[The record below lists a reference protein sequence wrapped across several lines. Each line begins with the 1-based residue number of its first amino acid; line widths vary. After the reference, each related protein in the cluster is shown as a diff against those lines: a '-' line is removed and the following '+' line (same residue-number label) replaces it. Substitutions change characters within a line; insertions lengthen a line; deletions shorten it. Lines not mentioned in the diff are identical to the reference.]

1 MVRPGT
7 GKMAK
12 TGSEKKAK
20 RVRREDRALRRH
32 VKTASQSRAKTASK
46 SNRRAK
52 RKAKPASEARTASTS
67 SRVLE
72 AVLAAFAHDVRTPLT
87 GILALS
93 ELLATSGLGERER
106 RWVAAIKDAA
116 EHISEVTTLAIEGAR
131 VGRIPLQQQVFE
143 LPGFVAAVAS
153 SLAARAEAKNLACET
168 DIPSDLPEQVTGAPA
183 QLRTA
188 LENLIANAVKF
199 TERGRVALKVEATP
213 LARAKLRLTFT
224 IEDSGIGMSAAEL
237 KRLFRPFAQANRDVV
252 QKFGGAGLGLVQ
264 VQRLARAMNGD
275 LKVASTSGR
284 GSTFR
289 LSVVV
294 DRASPSE
301 RAGAPTANGPRGA
314 ATDTLRVL
322 CVEDNPFGRVV
333 MNAILTELGH
343 RIDFAGSAETA
354 IEAMAQKDFDVVL
367 MDITLAGI
375 DGFEATQRIR
385 ALPGAARQV
394 PVIGI
399 SGRSGS
405 TAAAAALTA
414 GMQAYLAKPV
424 SPRALADAL
433 ARVQRERDA
442 AQGE

>member
-7 GKMAK
+7 EKMAK

-32 VKTASQSRAKTASK
+32 VKTASQSAAKTASK
-46 SNRRAK
+46 SKRRAK
-52 RKAKPASEARTASTS
+52 WKAKPTSEARSASTS
-67 SRVLE
+67 PRVLE
-72 AVLAAFAHDVRTPLT
+72 AMLAAFAHDVRTPLT

-131 VGRIPLQQQVFE
+131 VSRIPLQRQAFE
-143 LPGFVAAVAS
+143 LPGFVAAVAA

-199 TERGRVALKVEATP
+199 TERGRVALTVEATP

-275 LKVASTSGR
+275 LKVASTTGR

-294 DRASPSE
+294 DRASSSE
-301 RAGAPTANGPRGA
+301 RRGTPAANGARGA
-314 ATDTLRVL
+314 ATDMLRVL

-385 ALPGAARQV
+385 ALPGAAAQV

-442 AQGE
+442 AQGS

>member
-1 MVRPGT
+1 
-7 GKMAK
+7 MAK

-32 VKTASQSRAKTASK
+32 VKAASPSAAKTASK
-46 SNRRAK
+46 SKRRAK
-52 RKAKPASEARTASTS
+52 RKAKPVSEARSATS
-67 SRVLE
+67 PRVLE

-93 ELLATSGLGERER
+93 ELLATSGLGEREQ

-131 VGRIPLQQQVFE
+131 VSRIPLQRQPFE
-143 LPGFVAAVAS
+143 LPGFVAAVAA
-153 SLAARAEAKNLACET
+153 SLAARAEVKNLACET

-213 LARAKLRLTFT
+213 LARAKVRLTFT

-275 LKVASTSGR
+275 LKVASTTGR

-301 RAGAPTANGPRGA
+301 RRRLTRRERGARCGNGHAPGSVRRGQPVRPRG
-314 ATDTLRVL
+314 D
-322 CVEDNPFGRVV
+322 
-333 MNAILTELGH
+333 
-343 RIDFAGSAETA
+343 
-354 IEAMAQKDFDVVL
+354 
-367 MDITLAGI
+367 
-375 DGFEATQRIR
+375 
-385 ALPGAARQV
+385 
-394 PVIGI
+394 
-399 SGRSGS
+399 
-405 TAAAAALTA
+405 
-414 GMQAYLAKPV
+414 
-424 SPRALADAL
+424 
-433 ARVQRERDA
+433 ERDSDRTRSSHRFRRQRRNRDRGDGPKGLRRGA
-442 AQGE
+442 DGHHPRRH

>member
-12 TGSEKKAK
+12 TGSEQKAK

-32 VKTASQSRAKTASK
+32 VKAASPSAAKTASK
-46 SNRRAK
+46 SKRRAK
-52 RKAKPASEARTASTS
+52 RKAKPVSETRAATS
-67 SRVLE
+67 PRVLE
-72 AVLAAFAHDVRTPLT
+72 SVLAAFAHDVRTPLT

-131 VGRIPLQQQVFE
+131 VSRIPLQRQAFE
-143 LPGFVAAVAS
+143 LPRFVAAIAA
-153 SLAARAEAKNLACET
+153 SLAARAEVKNLACET

-199 TERGRVALKVEATP
+199 TERGRVAFKVEATP
-213 LARAKLRLTFT
+213 LARARLRLIFT

-275 LKVASTSGR
+275 LKVASTTGR

-294 DRASPSE
+294 GRASPSE
-301 RAGAPTANGPRGA
+301 RRGAPAANGARGA

-385 ALPGAARQV
+385 ALPGAAAQV

-433 ARVQRERDA
+433 ARVQRVRDS
-442 AQGE
+442 AQGA